1 MPSVIAIDWS
11 GRETGAAES
20 IWLAHVVD
28 GELVRLANGSGRRA
42 VIAHALE
49 LAGDHQQT
57 VIGLDF
63 AFSFPCWYV
72 EERGWSS
79 GREVWA
85 AMRDEAED
93 LLRGC
98 EPPFWGRA
106 GRRRP
111 ADVEMHRRTEMAL
124 PFQPKSVFQIGGAGA
139 VGTGSL
145 RGMEHL
151 ATLAEAG
158 CSIWPFDPAGWPRV
172 VEIYPRLLT
181 GKVHKSR
188 HRERLGHLEEHFAT
202 LPEPWRERAAG
213 SEDAFDAAVSA
224 LRMAD
229 GTDALVCL
237 ERADEDSPELLEGE
251 IWIPPA

>member
-1 MPSVIAIDWS
+1 
-11 GRETGAAES
+11 
-20 IWLAHVVD
+20 
-28 GELVRLANGSGRRA
+28 
-42 VIAHALE
+42 
-49 LAGDHQQT
+49 
-57 VIGLDF
+57 
-63 AFSFPCWYV
+63 
-72 EERGWSS
+72 
-79 GREVWA
+79 
-85 AMRDEAED
+85 
-93 LLRGC
+93 
-98 EPPFWGRA
+98 
-106 GRRRP
+106 
-111 ADVEMHRRTEMAL
+111 MAL

-151 ATLAEAG
+151 ATLAEAD
-158 CSIWPFDPAGWPRV
+158 CSIWPFDPPGWPRV

-188 HRERLGHLEEHFAT
+188 HRERLGHLEEHFAA

-224 LRMAD
+224 LRMAN